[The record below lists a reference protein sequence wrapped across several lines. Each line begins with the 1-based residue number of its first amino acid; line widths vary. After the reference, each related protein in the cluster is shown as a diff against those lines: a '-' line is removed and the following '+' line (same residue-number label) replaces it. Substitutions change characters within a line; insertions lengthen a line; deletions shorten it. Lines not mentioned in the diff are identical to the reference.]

1 MPSPLF
7 IDSLALARAAGA
19 YAIEIAPP
27 RVVEDQVVGHVGIP
41 LQCEWGPDNVVG
53 EPAGSADLLATYFP
67 PGSPRTSTG
76 YRALVG
82 RKKMPL
88 RPVRCMKSDAAA
100 ASRTIAVTGPGT
112 LIITALYK
120 GTLGNSITTEVKA
133 ASDGDPNH
141 FDLEVVLT
149 DTVTGTTRGTIRN
162 IEVGVDPE
170 LPGPES
176 LLLASV
182 VWGGTP
188 SAIPALDGAPVALTT
203 GTNGTGSVGATE
215 YNAAIDLLAAR
226 DEVFVVVTDD
236 VGSAARAAVNSKL
249 LTHAQSTTRNRL
261 VVLQGDVSASWSTSK
276 TTVATVRGDRVVF
289 VGAWVQV
296 YDDSGATVTS
306 PASTFIASALA
317 NTEPQQSHAWWDEV
331 VTDLYT
337 SIIGIVAPFSTSDP
351 DVQAEA
357 TEQGVCLP
365 VRLESGRF
373 AFLHDRTTSLT
384 TGRRYA
390 ITRRLKDFFARSI
403 LSTIRSFVNGPSLR
417 GRHLEVKA
425 LVDGFMGRQ
434 VTAQRCSAYSS
445 AIDGVNTPASI
456 ALGQFALALD
466 ATTPAPMEKIGLL
479 LNAGETV
486 TVREAA

>member
-7 IDSLALARAAGA
+7 IDSLTQARAAGA
-19 YAIEIAPP
+19 YAVEIVSP
-27 RVVEDQVVGHVGIP
+27 RVVEDRIVGYVGLP
-41 LQCEWGPDNVVG
+41 MQSEWGPDNVVG
-53 EPAGSADLLATYFP
+53 EPAGSADFLVTYFP

-88 RPVRCMKSDAAA
+88 RPVRVMKSDAVA
-100 ASRTIAVTGPGT
+100 ASRVLTVTGGT
-112 LIITALYK
+112 LTVTALYK
-120 GTLGNSITTEVKA
+120 GTLGNSITTQVKA
-133 ASDGDPNH
+133 ATDGDVTH

-149 DTVTGTTRGTIRN
+149 NPTTGTTRGTIRN
-162 IEVGVDPE
+162 IEAGVDPE
-170 LPGPES
+170 LPGDES

-182 VWGGTP
+182 AWGGTP
-188 SAIPALDGAPVALTT
+188 SAIPAADVSPVALTL
-203 GTNGTGSVGATE
+203 GSNGTGSVGSTE

-226 DEVFVVVTDD
+226 DEVLVVVTDD
-236 VGSAARAAVNSKL
+236 VGAAARAAVNARL
-249 LTHAQSTTRNRL
+249 LLHAQTTTRNRL
-261 VVLQGDVSASWSTSK
+261 VVLQGDVSASWSTAK
-276 TTVATVRGDRVVF
+276 TTVATVRGDRVLF
-289 VGAWVQV
+289 CGAWVQV

-306 PASTFIASALA
+306 PFSTFIASALA
-317 NTEPQQSHAWWDEV
+317 NLEPQQSHAWWDDA
-331 VTDLYT
+331 VTTLYAA
-337 SIIGIVAPFSTSDP
+337 IVGIVAPFNTSDP

-365 VRLESGRF
+365 VRLESGAF
-373 AFLHDRTTSLT
+373 AALHDRTTSLT
-384 TGRRYA
+384 VGRRYA

-403 LSTIRSFVNGPSLR
+403 LSTVRSFVNGPSLR

-425 LVDGFMGRQ
+425 LVDGFMARQ
-434 VTAQRCSAYSS
+434 VTAGRCVAYSS

-456 ALGQFALALD
+456 ALGQFSIALD
-466 ATTPAPMEKIGLL
+466 AQTPSIMEKIGLL